1 MLLIERLR
9 QLEKEPARLAEEV
22 HACWFRRRR
31 SDGWTRGRADHSHKS
46 SPYFKPLQEFT
57 CHELERE
64 VRLAL
69 NDLRGIILATEML
82 YVASPFALPMR
93 ASEAAHMLH
102 ALRRNRRFVVTA
114 ARLIHAGWRDINR
127 SLATNASDG
136 RLGLPFDALRAT
148 DKRITIANV
157 QADIEAVANLLAGSE
172 RRDQVVHSC
181 PLSCIV
187 APARFVAC
195 TRGAA

>member
-1 MLLIERLR
+1 LRMLLIERLR

-31 SDGWTRGRADHSHKS
+31 SDGWTRGRADHSRKS
-46 SPYFKPLQEFT
+46 SPYFKPLGEFT

-69 NDLRGIILATEML
+69 NDLRGIILAIAML
-82 YVASPFALPMR
+82 HAASPFAEPTR
-93 ASEAAHMLH
+93 ASVAAQILH
-102 ALRRNRRFVVTA
+102 ALRRNRRFVVKA

-127 SLATNASDG
+127 SLAANASDG
-136 RLGLPFDALRAT
+136 RLGLAFDALRAA
-148 DKRITIANV
+148 DKRITMANV
-157 QADIEAVANLLAGSE
+157 QADIEAVANLLAKSE
-172 RRDQVVHSC
+172 RRDQVAHSC

-187 APARFVAC
+187 APARFVA
-195 TRGAA
+195 